1 VHESRRPISAYLLMV
16 ALGFQGLSGLA
27 GGLGLMVDPS
37 GATIGLPITLLEG
50 SVFGD
55 FLIPGVILFS
65 VLGVVPSFVLL
76 GFLADRSWARVAAL
90 WVGMA
95 LVAWIV
101 IEVMI
106 VGYQPRPPL
115 QLIYAALG
123 IIIVGLADRVRRVSR
138 PRGNL

>member
-1 VHESRRPISAYLLMV
+1 VHKSRRPISAYLLMV

-37 GATIGLPITLLEG
+37 GARIGLPITLLEG

-106 VGYQPRPPL
+106 VGYQPRPPV

-123 IIIVGLADRVRRVSR
+123 IIIVGLVDRVRRVSR

>member
-1 VHESRRPISAYLLMV
+1 MHESRRPISAYLLMV